1 MSDAVLH
8 AFVALSL
15 TASAPP
21 DGAVEQTRKPQIVKM
36 IERWSHPHMKF
47 L

>member
-1 MSDAVLH
+1 MSDVVLH

-15 TASAPP
+15 TASAQP
-21 DGAVEQTRKPQIVKM
+21 DGSIEQTRKPQIVKL
-36 IERWSHPHMKF
+36 IERWSTPHMMF